1 MGSNVTFKGSRQGLQ
16 LIIDDSAEF
25 EVILAQL
32 KLKLQSA
39 GAFFSNSSALVQIP
53 DAKHRF
59 TDEQQVSLISLFNNY
74 GLKWQDDV
82 VDEKPE
88 QVSFKETEPSV
99 DESFD
104 TLIINKTVRNGQ
116 EIIHS
121 GSVVVMGDVNPGAK
135 VIAGGDIIVHG
146 TCRGV
151 AHAGALGNTNATI
164 TADKLLA
171 SQIRIASLISRAPDN
186 IDIPEGAETARIED
200 GVVIIEPAR

>member
-1 MGSNVTFKGSRQGLQ
+1 MGSSVTFKGSRQGLQ

-25 EVILAQL
+25 EVVLAQL

-59 TDEQQVSLISLFNNY
+59 TYEQQRSLISVFSKY

-82 VDEKPE
+82 IDEKPE
-88 QVSFKETEPSV
+88 PVSFEDTEPSV
-99 DESFD
+99 DESD

-121 GSVVVMGDVNPGAK
+121 GSVVVMGDINPGAK

-151 AHAGALGNTNATI
+151 AHAGALGNINATI

-200 GVVIIEPAR
+200 GAVIIEPAR